1 MDMGKKLAVGF
12 LALLFIVAVSGC
24 ASYYKV
30 TDPASGKV
38 YYTEDIDKKDS
49 GAIEFK
55 DEATKAQVT
64 LPTSEVMEITEDQF
78 KANINPK

>member
-1 MDMGKKLAVGF
+1 MVRKWALYFMALF
-12 LALLFIVAVSGC
+12 LMIAVSGC

-38 YYTEDIDKKDS
+38 YYTEDIDKKGS
-49 GAIEFK
+49 SAIEFK
-55 DEATKAQVT
+55 DEASKTDVT
-64 LPTSEVMEITEDQF
+64 LQASEVMEITKDQY

>member
-1 MDMGKKLAVGF
+1 MYKKCAVYC
-12 LALLFIVAVSGC
+12 LTLFIIIAVSGC

-38 YYTEDIDKKDS
+38 YYTEDIDKKGS

-55 DEATKAQVT
+55 DEASKTDVT
-64 LPTSEVMEITEDQF
+64 LQASEVMEITKDQY